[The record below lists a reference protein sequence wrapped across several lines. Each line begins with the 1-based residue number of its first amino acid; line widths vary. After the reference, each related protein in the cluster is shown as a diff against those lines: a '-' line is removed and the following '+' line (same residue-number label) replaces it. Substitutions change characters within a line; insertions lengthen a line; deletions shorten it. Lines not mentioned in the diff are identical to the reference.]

1 MKIFKT
7 LPLFVSLL
15 AAVSVSPL
23 HSQDPNPTRHNAT
36 CTPVEVAVFENRIH
50 VKCTNVQK
58 TGSSGGIV
66 FFAVSTSSSA
76 NTARFLSIFDS
87 ALSENRKLTLFYDD
101 FEIAGQNFGCLIEN
115 CRVAHGAVLGPRQ

>member
-1 MKIFKT
+1 MKIITK
-7 LPLFVSLL
+7 LPLLLSLL
-15 AAVSVSPL
+15 AAVSISPL
-23 HSQDPNPTRHNAT
+23 HAQDPNPTRHNAT

-58 TGSSGGIV
+58 TASSGGIV
-66 FFAVSTSSSA
+66 FFAVSTSASA

-115 CRVAHGAVLGPRQ
+115 CRVVHGAILGPRQ

>member
-1 MKIFKT
+1 MKIST
-7 LPLFVSLL
+7 TAPLFLTFL

-23 HSQDPNPTRHNAT
+23 HAQDPNPTRHNAT
-36 CTPVEVAVFENRIH
+36 CTPVEVAVLENRIH

-66 FFAVSTSSSA
+66 FFAVLTSGSA
-76 NTARFLSIFDS
+76 NAARFLSIFDS
-87 ALSENRKLTLFYDD
+87 ALRENRKLTLFYDD

-115 CRVAHGAVLGPRQ
+115 CRIAHGAILGPRQ